1 MNIFMGLAIG
11 LLSGFFGGLVGLGGG
26 IIMIPLMVGLLKI
39 NQHMA
44 HGTSLVGVVFTGIS
58 GAITYSL
65 SGSIELVPAL
75 LLAST
80 AMITARLGARY
91 ATSLPEWKLKRSF
104 GYFLIFVTIV
114 FLLKPYLGE
123 FSLSST
129 VWIKTIILLG
139 IGAFAGFL
147 SGMMGVGGGS
157 IMVPAMVIFAGMG
170 QQMAQ
175 GISLLAMIPAS
186 AIGAFTHNR
195 NGNVHTKILPGLVV
209 GILPGTFLGGSLAH
223 ILPEVALRIIFAI
236 VVVYTAIK
244 NIRAKKP
251 ETAMEPST

>member
-1 MNIFMGLAIG
+1 MNIFIGLAIG

-26 IIMIPLMVGLLKI
+26 IIMIPLMVGLMKM

-44 HGTSLVGVVFTGIS
+44 HGTSLVGVAFTGIS

-80 AMITARLGARY
+80 AMMTARLGARY
-91 ATSLPEWKLKRSF
+91 ATSLPEWKLKRAF
-104 GYFLIFVTIV
+104 GVFLIFVTIV
-114 FLLKPYLGE
+114 FLLKPYIGE

-129 VWIKTIILLG
+129 AGIKAIILLC
-139 IGAFAGFL
+139 IGALTGFL

-157 IMVPAMVIFAGMG
+157 IMVPAMVILAGMG
-170 QQMAQ
+170 QQVAQ

-251 ETAMEPST
+251 ETAVEPST

>member
-1 MNIFMGLAIG
+1 MNLWIGLAIG
-11 LLSGFFGGLVGLGGG
+11 LSSGFFGGLVGLGGG
-26 IIMIPLMVGLLKI
+26 IIMIPLMVGMLKI
-39 NQHMA
+39 SQHMA

-65 SGSIELVPAL
+65 SGSIELIPAL

-104 GYFLIFVTIV
+104 GYFLFFVTLLL
-114 FLLKPYLGE
+114 LLKPYIGE
-123 FSLSST
+123 FSLSSASWLK
-129 VWIKTIILLG
+129 VIILLC
-139 IGAFAGFL
+139 IGTFTGFL

-170 QQMAQ
+170 QQVAQ

-251 ETAMEPST
+251 ETAVEPST